1 MNTKREYFHSVTLDE
16 SKCKGCTNCIKNC
29 PTEAIRV
36 RKGKAV
42 IITERCIDCGECIRV
57 CPHHAKMSVSDE
69 PALISGYERAA
80 ALPAPSLYG
89 QFGDISPDAVLSGL
103 LSLGFDAVYEVAPAA
118 DTVSQLTAELLA
130 EGSIPKPVI
139 SSSCPAVLRL
149 IQVRFPGLLDHLLPV
164 ESPMEAAAR
173 TVKNLAED
181 PERTGVFFITPC
193 PAKVTAVRSPI
204 GSESSAVDGVISV
217 KDIHLLLNQAAKEIT
232 VPSIRRTSS
241 SEGVSWARSS
251 GEAEASGTSE
261 TVVVDGI
268 HRVIEILE
276 QVEDGNLGGV
286 DFIEAMACPGG
297 CVGGALNPENPY
309 IARSRIRDQARAAG
323 TEKAETRS
331 LHAGE
336 LRWSTAPKPRH
347 ILKLDEEVETAIRM
361 LDRIKEIT
369 EDLPGLDCGSCGA
382 PSCRAMAEDIV
393 RGGADKTDCI
403 FVLRNEIRHLTL
415 EMVRL
420 EEKLPP
426 SLDRGD
432 NGEKG

>member
-1 MNTKREYFHSVTLDE
+1 MNTKREHFHSATLDE

-103 LSLGFDAVYEVAPAA
+103 LSLGFDAVYEVALAA

-139 SSSCPAVLRL
+139 SSSC
-149 IQVRFPGLLDHLLPV
+149 
-164 ESPMEAAAR
+164 
-173 TVKNLAED
+173 
-181 PERTGVFFITPC
+181 
-193 PAKVTAVRSPI
+193 
-204 GSESSAVDGVISV
+204 
-217 KDIHLLLNQAAKEIT
+217 
-232 VPSIRRTSS
+232 
-241 SEGVSWARSS
+241 
-251 GEAEASGTSE
+251 
-261 TVVVDGI
+261 
-268 HRVIEILE
+268 
-276 QVEDGNLGGV
+276 
-286 DFIEAMACPGG
+286 
-297 CVGGALNPENPY
+297 
-309 IARSRIRDQARAAG
+309 
-323 TEKAETRS
+323 
-331 LHAGE
+331 
-336 LRWSTAPKPRH
+336 
-347 ILKLDEEVETAIRM
+347 
-361 LDRIKEIT
+361 
-369 EDLPGLDCGSCGA
+369 GA
-382 PSCRAMAEDIV
+382 PSCRALAEDIV

-432 NGEKG
+432 NGEKR